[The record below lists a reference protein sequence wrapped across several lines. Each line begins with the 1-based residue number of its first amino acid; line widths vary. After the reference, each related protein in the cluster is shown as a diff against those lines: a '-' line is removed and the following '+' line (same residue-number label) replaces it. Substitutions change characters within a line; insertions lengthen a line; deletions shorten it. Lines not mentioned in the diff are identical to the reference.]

1 MAEFHMNISVA
12 GRSDGASA
20 VAGAAYIAR
29 TRIYDERVGLTR
41 DYRRCHQHERLV
53 ADLGVSLPAS
63 APERWRDRST
73 LWNEVERT
81 ESSARAQLC
90 RRVEVAL
97 PVELART
104 AQIKLARGIAGYFV
118 SQGMVVDACVHDAI
132 DGHNPHLHMLMPLRA
147 CDGNGFLPKAVN
159 EYLVRGASG
168 DGRWM
173 TARELRVAN
182 GDANVWSKVY
192 RYRHDGERLQLTASE
207 AEDLG
212 GCRRL
217 GKTPVQRSRY
227 LVDWNDH
234 GKAEEWR
241 ASIAALCNG
250 ELTAA
255 GKTERVD
262 HRSYARRGVDKIPTQ
277 HEGPA
282 AFAIE
287 CRARRLQSSRGR
299 RYRPVTARRLQN
311 DRARRRNGLFALLL
325 RELLYQLQRR
335 ARQDFYRSTG
345 LRVPYR
351 RSHYSNNYRHRGRN
365 GRQFGW

>member
-1 MAEFHMNISVA
+1 MAEFHMSVSVV
-12 GRSDGASA
+12 GHGDGASA

-29 TRIYDERVGLTR
+29 TRIKDERVGLTR

-63 APERWRDRST
+63 APERWRDRPT

-81 ESSARAQLC
+81 ESSAKAQLC
-90 RRVEVAL
+90 RRIEVAL
-97 PVELART
+97 PVELTEEQQLELSR
-104 AQIKLARGIAGYFV
+104 QIVRGFTT
-118 SQGMVVDACVHDAI
+118 QGMVVDACVHDAI
-132 DGHNPHLHMLMPLRA
+132 DGHNPHLNMLMPLRA

-234 GKAEEWR
+234 GRAEEWR
-241 ASIAALCNG
+241 ASIAALCND
-250 ELTAA
+250 ELAAA
-255 GKTERVD
+255 GRRERVD

-287 CRARRLQSSRGR
+287 CRAHRLQSSRDRG
-299 RYRPVTARRLQN
+299 YRPVTARRLRN
-311 DRARRRNGLFALLL
+311 DRVRRRNGLFALLL
-325 RELLYQLQRR
+325 REILYQLQRR
-335 ARQDFYRSTG
+335 VRQDFYRSTG

-351 RSHYSNNYRHRGRN
+351 RPRLGNGPHHRGRN
-365 GRQFGW
+365 GRQLGI